1 MKITSID
8 SFILTVPTPKPM
20 ALNYAQQKL
29 VVAEISTDE
38 GIAGLGYSLVFGGG
52 GAEAVL
58 VYLETRLRPVVLGE
72 DPLFVER
79 LWERMFRADMGIKK
93 QGVAAYALSA
103 LDIGLWDIAGKA
115 AGLPLYKLWGA
126 VTDRI
131 PAYGSGGWSKYSERE
146 LIAEAEKYAALGCK
160 HYKMKIH
167 HPDPR
172 ENRKRVEAVRRALG
186 EGVRMMVDV
195 NQRLDVLANIRQA
208 RSLED
213 FDLVWY
219 EEPVLADDIAA
230 CAEVARAI
238 GIPVA
243 TGENNYTRFEFREL
257 IERRAARYLMPDV
270 CRANGFSETLRIG
283 RLAGAHQVAVAPHV
297 VHELSLHAVGALSNG
312 FLVEFIDW
320 TPPDLFE
327 EMPACKDGH
336 FRIPDRPGHG
346 MALARGAKRRL
357 CFTSSRNTLR
367 LIASSSQS
375 LSATALARRGLR
387 STSAISPNTLPGPT
401 ASTRLPPTRIA
412 TRPRR
417 TTYISTPARPSVRI
431 VFPAS

>member
-1 MKITSID
+1 MKISSID
-8 SFILTVPTPKPM
+8 SYILTIPTPEPM
-20 ALNYAQQKL
+20 ARNYAHQKL

-38 GIAGLGYSLVFGGG
+38 GIVGLGYSLVFGGG
-52 GAEAVL
+52 GAEAVHA
-58 VYLETRLRPVVLGE
+58 YLETRLAPVLLGE

-79 LWERMFRADMGIKK
+79 LWEKMFRADMGIKK
-93 QGVAAYALSA
+93 QGIAAYALSA

-131 PAYGSGGWSKYSERE
+131 PAYGSGGWSKYSEKE

-160 HYKMKIH
+160 YYKMKIH

-172 ENRKRVEAVRRALG
+172 ENAKRVEAVRRALG
-186 EGVRMMVDV
+186 DGVRMMVDV
-195 NQRLDVLANIRQA
+195 NQRLDVLGNLRQA
-208 RSLED
+208 QVLEHL
-213 FDLVWY
+213 DLVWY

-230 CAEVARAI
+230 CAEVAHAI

-270 CRANGFSETLRIG
+270 CRALGFSETLRIG
-283 RLAGAHQVAVAPHV
+283 HLARAHQVAVAPHV
-297 VHELSLHAVGALSNG
+297 VHELSLQVVGALSNG
-312 FLVEFIDW
+312 FVVEFIDW

-327 EMPACKDGH
+327 QMPECKDGF

-346 MALARGAKRRL
+346 MELARGAKEKYR
-357 CFTSSRNTLR
+357 SR
-367 LIASSSQS
+367 
-375 LSATALARRGLR
+375 
-387 STSAISPNTLPGPT
+387 
-401 ASTRLPPTRIA
+401 
-412 TRPRR
+412 
-417 TTYISTPARPSVRI
+417 
-431 VFPAS
+431 